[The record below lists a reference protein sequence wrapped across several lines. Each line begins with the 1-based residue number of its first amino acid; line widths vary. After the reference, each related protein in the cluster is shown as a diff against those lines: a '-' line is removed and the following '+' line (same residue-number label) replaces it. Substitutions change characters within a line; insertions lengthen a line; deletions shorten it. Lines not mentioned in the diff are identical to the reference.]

1 MELNQDNHLIKLE
14 EKSMVKK
21 TRKGKSIGRASKA
34 CAQISKKTGKK
45 IRTKAERK
53 RCMQRYLS
61 GGKSGKKRKV
71 KRRRKRK

>member
-1 MELNQDNHLIKLE
+1 MAKR
-14 EKSMVKK
+14 KK
-21 TRKGKSIGRASKA
+21 RGGRSIGMASKK
-34 CAQISKKTGKK
+34 CVQISKKTGKK

-71 KRRRKRK
+71 KKRRKKR

>member
-1 MELNQDNHLIKLE
+1 MA
-14 EKSMVKK
+14 KK
-21 TRKGKSIGRASKA
+21 KRRKGKSIGMASKK

-53 RCMQRYLS
+53 RCMARYLS

-71 KRRRKRK
+71 KRRKRR